1 MDAKSRFFAVA
12 AGVLAIATSLLFSA
26 AAGAGS
32 SDRNHDHIPDR
43 WEKRHH
49 LSLAVNQARRD
60 QDHDGLNN
68 RGEYK
73 AGLDPRDDD
82 SDNDGVDDGDEN
94 AGSIA
99 SFTDG
104 VLTLK
109 LAGGGTLTATVT
121 PETEIKCDDVGA
133 SMASRGG
140 DDDGEQGD
148 GEHNDGEHNDG
159 EHNDGE
165 HNDGDDGCV
174 SAALAAGRQVEEAS
188 LKTVGGGAVWTEIEL
203 GS

>member
-1 MDAKSRFFAVA
+1 MNARNRFFAVA

-32 SDRNHDHIPDR
+32 SDRNRDHIPDR

-82 SDNDGVDDGDEN
+82 SDNDGVVDGDEN

-104 VLTLK
+104 ILTLK

-121 PETEIKCDDVGA
+121 SETEIKCDDRGA
-133 SMASRGG
+133 SMS
-140 DDDGEQGD
+140 
-148 GEHNDGEHNDG
+148 
-159 EHNDGE
+159 
-165 HNDGDDGCV
+165 
-174 SAALAAGRQVEEAS
+174 S
-188 LKTVGGGAVWTEIEL
+188 
-203 GS
+203 